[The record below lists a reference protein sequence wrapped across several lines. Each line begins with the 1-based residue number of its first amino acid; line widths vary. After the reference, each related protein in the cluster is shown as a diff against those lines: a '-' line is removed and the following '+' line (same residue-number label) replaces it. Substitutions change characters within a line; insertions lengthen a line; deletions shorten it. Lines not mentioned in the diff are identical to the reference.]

1 MYMVYVIF
9 PSGDKLPDMTAE
21 SEKQLQDELSRVS
34 RVFGGGDMTK
44 FPEFNFVDK
53 DPPPEGN

>member
-1 MYMVYVIF
+1 
-9 PSGDKLPDMTAE
+9 MTAE
-21 SEKQLQDELSRVS
+21 SEKQLQDELNRVN
-34 RVFGGGDMTK
+34 RVFGGGDMTR